1 MLLIIIDEWIAQ
13 DCEIWFHMNK
23 KSQTIEQLNS
33 FQSTKLLEKWL
44 DMTLRDLIEF
54 MHIMC

>member
-1 MLLIIIDEWIAQ
+1 MLLIIIDERVAQ

-44 DMTLRDLIEF
+44 DMTLRVLIEF
-54 MHIMC
+54 MHIMW